1 MKNDIIRLF
10 IALVA
15 GVLSLS
21 SCGGNASGSI
31 GITSVTA
38 DIVSDSNEGECMEI
52 KMDYAASGVIGEF
65 GIVVYFQKDGEPIV
79 DNVNNRYNLSNQ
91 KGGPVGMA
99 GTFVVSNNP
108 EDGTLS
114 LKFPFKELHVK
125 KGTPNLSFVI
135 AITQT
140 AQSGEITEDNVIFQ
154 TGPIEISY

>member
-15 GVLSLS
+15 GVISFS

-31 GITSVTA
+31 GITSVTG

-52 KMDYAASGVIGEF
+52 KMDYAASGVKGEF
-65 GIVVYFQKDGEPIV
+65 GVVVYFQKDGEPIV

-91 KGGPVGMA
+91 KGGLVGMA
-99 GTFVVSNNP
+99 GTIVISNNP

-114 LKFPFKELHVK
+114 LRFPFKELHVK

-135 AITQT
+135 AITQLT
-140 AQSGEITEDNVIFQ
+140 QNGIVNESDVIFQ
-154 TGPIEISY
+154 SDPIEISY